1 MITPSTT
8 ISSPSSSL
16 SIDPVVMLTPKFFN
30 DFDITS
36 NGKIIFT
43 DSSYR
48 NGRSE
53 NRVEILDGAPTGR
66 VLMYDIYKKELT
78 VIVCGLHFSNGVQ
91 LILNDKNY
99 KSDSD
104 NDNNNDDNDNDSEE
118 VIVND
123 LVRFRALRINI
134 SSPYLISGE
143 ALQSCDEYGNTYQ
156 GTIYQYLYTLLIH
169 HLSEIIISL
178 YNHNINYY
186 YYSCYS
192 TLTYYIY
199 VYIVLHN
206 QSSSSSSEDRYS
218 RSGIDFFIDP
228 LPGLPDNV
236 RVHPHRNK
244 GILINFIIMLY

>member
-66 VLMYDIYKKELT
+66 VLMYDMYKKELT
-78 VIVCGLHFSNGVQ
+78 TIVCGLHFSNGVQ

-104 NDNNNDDNDNDSEE
+104 NDNNNNDDNDNNDDDNDSEE

-156 GTIYQYLYTLLIH
+156 GTIYQYLYILLIH
-169 HLSEIIISL
+169 H
-178 YNHNINYY
+178 
-186 YYSCYS
+186 
-192 TLTYYIY
+192 
-199 VYIVLHN
+199 
-206 QSSSSSSEDRYS
+206 
-218 RSGIDFFIDP
+218 
-228 LPGLPDNV
+228 
-236 RVHPHRNK
+236 
-244 GILINFIIMLY
+244 

>member
-53 NRVEILDGAPTGR
+53 NRIEILDGAPTGR
-66 VLMYDIYKKELT
+66 VLMYDMYKKELT

-99 KSDSD
+99 RSD

-134 SSPYLISGE
+134 SSPHLISGE

-156 GTIYQYLYTLLIH
+156 GTNYQYLHILLIH

-178 YNHNINYY
+178 YNQNINYY

-192 TLTYYIY
+192 SLTYYM
-199 VYIVLHN
+199 YIVLHN

-218 RSGIDFFIDP
+218 SSGIDFFIDP

-236 RVHPHRNK
+236 RVHPHRNSSK
-244 GILINFIIMLY
+244 GILINFILMLY